1 MQKNHTAYFKRME
14 LLALPNGSTLI
25 EFPITESS
33 VSHDLAERIVVDR
46 GRIVI
51 DSANHS
57 LDNSHLILDGVLT
70 AGQDYFKITRGG
82 QKLCNVDYNGVLWAN
97 EGVIS
102 PGLTSLAVDTA
113 ANKLLLDGATENN
126 TDGTLVKRADTGT
139 YFQNIIT
146 PVISVS
152 QDCALYGDASVTFTP
167 QNPQG
172 VNIAGWVYRFGANAN
187 SGGELGDYTGVSDG
201 LEMKEPDDGFLTG
214 NRLMLQVNPGTPTIE
229 FLANKNAGTP
239 WFLIRD
245 GSEDKAVSIDQE
257 GIHVIP
263 RLESSILLT
272 PGQHL
277 DQNTLREGFNIHQFE
292 LITAW
297 GTNITETSI
306 ELRGINAQS
315 AATFHHIENLEV
327 CLDHLSAGTS
337 S

>member
-1 MQKNHTAYFKRME
+1 ME

-33 VSHDLAERIVVDR
+33 VSHDLAERIVVD
-46 GRIVI
+46 GGAIKI

-70 AGQDYFKITRGG
+70 EGQDYFKITRGG

-102 PGLTSLAVDTA
+102 PGLTSLAVESA
-113 ANKLLLDGATENN
+113 ANKLQLDGATENN

-167 QNPQG
+167 QESQG
-172 VNIAGWVYRFGANAN
+172 VNIPGWVYRFGANAN

-201 LEMKEPDDGFLTG
+201 LEMKG
-214 NRLMLQVNPGTPTIE
+214 R
-229 FLANKNAGTP
+229 
-239 WFLIRD
+239 
-245 GSEDKAVSIDQE
+245 
-257 GIHVIP
+257 
-263 RLESSILLT
+263 
-272 PGQHL
+272 
-277 DQNTLREGFNIHQFE
+277 
-292 LITAW
+292 
-297 GTNITETSI
+297 TS
-306 ELRGINAQS
+306 
-315 AATFHHIENLEV
+315 
-327 CLDHLSAGTS
+327 SAGS
-337 S
+337 